1 MACDH
6 SGYHSGRARYLPASS
21 QLQLMLVCDGCGLE
35 RVELERI
42 DYSPPP
48 VLLRRGA
55 LAPLEDPR
63 AVRARALARSP
74 VIFVRRASL
83 IARRSPHDVVRLG
96 LQRSLARAARTLGA

>member
-1 MACDH
+1 M
-6 SGYHSGRARYLPASS
+6 
-21 QLQLMLVCDGCGLE
+21 MVCDGCGLE

-42 DYSPPP
+42 DYYPPP

-63 AVRARALARSP
+63 AVRARALAARSP

-83 IARRSPHDVVRLG
+83 LARRGPHDVVRLG
-96 LQRSLARAARTLGA
+96 LQRSLARAARTLGV